1 MNKNDLIHAVSEE
14 SGLSQKDAKA
24 AVTATINAISTAL
37 QNEDSVQLVGFGTF
51 SVVQRAEK
59 KGVNPATKEQIT
71 IPACK
76 AVKFKAGA
84 ALKAAVN

>member
-24 AVTATINAISTAL
+24 AVTATIEAISTAL
-37 QNEDSVQLVGFGTF
+37 KNEDSVQLVGFGTF

-84 ALKAAVN
+84 ALKSAVN